1 MRRREF
7 ITLGVA
13 AASSWPTVARAQSIR
28 KLPTIG
34 FMGATTPV
42 AWSEWV
48 GVFIRRL
55 GELGWFEGRNVAIEY
70 RWAGNDPE
78 RLKAMAAEFVELK
91 VDVIFAPV
99 TLAALAAKAA
109 TKTIPIVF
117 ALVGEPVAIGLVPN
131 LARPQGNVTGTT
143 NQSTD
148 LGGKRLEILREAIPK
163 LQNLGV
169 LVHGRNP
176 ANLIEVERVRTAAQ
190 KLELKVTTLD
200 VRQPNEIPQLADLC
214 GKIDGL
220 YVSSDAFV
228 FNNMTRINAFVF
240 ASKMPTI
247 HGSREYVAL
256 GGLMAY
262 GPTNQDQFA
271 QAAEYVSNILKGGKP
286 ADLPIE
292 QPTRFYLTVNTNTAK
307 AIGLSLSSSF
317 LARADEVIE

>member
-1 MRRREF
+1 
-7 ITLGVA
+7 
-13 AASSWPTVARAQSIR
+13 
-28 KLPTIG
+28 
-34 FMGATTPV
+34 MGATTPV

-78 RLKAMAAEFVELK
+78 RLKAMAAEFIELK

-117 ALVGEPVAIGLVPN
+117 ALVGEPVAIGLVPS

-143 NQSTD
+143 NQSSD

-190 KLELKVTTLD
+190 KLELKVITLD
-200 VRQPNEIPQLADLC
+200 VRQSNEIPQLADLC
-214 GKIDGL
+214 GKIDAL
-220 YVSSDAFV
+220 YVTPDAIHAGGDNYSDQPA
-228 FNNMTRINAFVF
+228 
-240 ASKMPTI
+240 P
-247 HGSREYVAL
+247 L
-256 GGLMAY
+256 GG
-262 GPTNQDQFA
+262 
-271 QAAEYVSNILKGGKP
+271 GG
-286 ADLPIE
+286 ARIACG
-292 QPTRFYLTVNTNTAK
+292 VAK
-307 AIGLSLSSSF
+307 
-317 LARADEVIE
+317 